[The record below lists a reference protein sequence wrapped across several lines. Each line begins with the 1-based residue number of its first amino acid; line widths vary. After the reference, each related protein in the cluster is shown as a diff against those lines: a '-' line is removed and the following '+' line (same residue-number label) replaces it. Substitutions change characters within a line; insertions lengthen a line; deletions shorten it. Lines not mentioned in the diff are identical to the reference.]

1 MKASEARPPMFNLGG
16 LSIKKRFLIQRWEKI
31 IKNAR
36 CMEEF
41 LIELMANSETTPE
54 QMVQASK
61 LYASVT
67 KTLHDHAILVNEY
80 LITESK
86 PKESACGFCG
96 STEPFVVEY
105 EGSYPHCPNCKGV

>member
-1 MKASEARPPMFNLGG
+1 MKASEIRPTMFDLGG
-16 LSIKKRFLIQRWEKI
+16 LPIKKRFLIQRWEKI
-31 IKNAR
+31 IKNTR
-36 CMEEF
+36 HMEET
-41 LIELMANSETTPE
+41 LLKLMANYETTPE

-67 KTLHDHAILVNEY
+67 KQLNDHAIKVNEY
-80 LITESK
+80 LVGESK